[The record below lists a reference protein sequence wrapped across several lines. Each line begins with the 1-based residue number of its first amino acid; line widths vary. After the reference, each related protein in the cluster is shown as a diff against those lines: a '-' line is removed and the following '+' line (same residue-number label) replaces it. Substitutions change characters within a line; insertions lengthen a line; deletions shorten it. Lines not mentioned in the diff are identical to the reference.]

1 MLRSSKAQI
10 ASYNRFVSA
19 SASAMEAATPPPS
32 KKTKSIITTSANGT
46 PLKKATPK
54 KAATAVAVTPEL
66 QQKAQRIAQQLGELH
81 PSPPI
86 PLDHSSTFQ
95 LLVAVI
101 LSAQTTDKKVN
112 EVTPHLFKRAPD
124 AAAMACMEVADIQA
138 IIQPIGLAPTKAK
151 NLSNMSK
158 LLLERHGGEVP
169 GSFAELEALHGVGH
183 KTASV
188 VMSQAFGHPAFPVD
202 THIHRLAA
210 RWGLSSGKSVEQTEA
225 DLKALLPPSAWRDV
239 HLQIIYFG
247 REHCPAKQHDPKRCP
262 ICSWAATGAAGSS
275 TGSTDDIA
283 PAASKK
289 PTAVKKRKATAAVA
303 AATADV
309 AGQAA
314 AVAVV
319 VTAAGEGSSG
329 VAASGVGR
337 SSRRRSTRARKQ

>member
-1 MLRSSKAQI
+1 MAPI
-10 ASYNRFVSA
+10 HP
-19 SASAMEAATPPPS
+19 ET
-32 KKTKSIITTSANGT
+32 TKWSL
-46 PLKKATPK
+46 PV
-54 KAATAVAVTPEL
+54 TAVAT
-66 QQKAQRIAQQLGELH
+66 
-81 PSPPI
+81 
-86 PLDHSSTFQ
+86 
-95 LLVAVI
+95 LLA
-101 LSAQTTDKKVN
+101 ACGQTCV
-112 EVTPHLFKRAPD
+112 
-124 AAAMACMEVADIQA
+124 
-138 IIQPIGLAPTKAK
+138 
-151 NLSNMSK
+151 
-158 LLLERHGGEVP
+158 LLLCCVCR
-169 GSFAELEALHGVGH
+169 
-183 KTASV
+183 
-188 VMSQAFGHPAFPVD
+188 
-202 THIHRLAA
+202 
-210 RWGLSSGKSVEQTEA
+210 
-225 DLKALLPPSAWRDV
+225 RDV

-329 VAASGVGR
+329 VAAAGVGQ